1 MASEQKKSGD
11 MTVREAGLLGGAR
24 RKEQLGPEGYRKM
37 GRKGGGRVAELIA
50 KGKLLEEQQES
61 AKQ

>member
-24 RKEQLGPEGYRKM
+24 RKEQLGPEGWAALDV
-37 GRKGGGRVAELIA
+37 GPTLNAVDC
-50 KGKLLEEQQES
+50 GKL
-61 AKQ
+61 KP